1 MRISV
6 LLIAALAIAGCG
18 QSPKLPA
25 VLSPYR
31 IDIQQGNV
39 VTQEMVD
46 KLKPGLTRS
55 QVRFVLGSPLV
66 VDMFHSDRWD
76 YVYLLQKQGKP
87 DERRRLTVIFQE
99 DKLARLEGDVV
110 VSDRSQEPVK
120 PADKPA
126 TKPVQPDV
134 AKPAEKPPVPTAD
147 SPGKDNTS
155 SAKPESTVSAG
166 TPAANAADEE
176 KDAPKERGFFGRML
190 DKIGL

>member
-6 LLIAALAIAGCG
+6 LLIAALAVAGCG

-155 SAKPESTVSAG
+155 SAKPESTISAA
-166 TPAANAADEE
+166 TPAGNAAEE
-176 KDAPKERGFFGRML
+176 KKDAPKERGFFGRML

>member
-6 LLIAALAIAGCG
+6 LLIAALAVAGCG

-66 VDMFHSDRWD
+66 VDMFHSDR
-76 YVYLLQKQGKP
+76 
-87 DERRRLTVIFQE
+87 
-99 DKLARLEGDVV
+99 
-110 VSDRSQEPVK
+110 
-120 PADKPA
+120 
-126 TKPVQPDV
+126 
-134 AKPAEKPPVPTAD
+134 
-147 SPGKDNTS
+147 
-155 SAKPESTVSAG
+155 
-166 TPAANAADEE
+166 
-176 KDAPKERGFFGRML
+176 
-190 DKIGL
+190 